1 MIQPDQPG
9 ELENALSHLQC
20 VLVARR
26 TRINPEQLTWAQY
39 DILEILRIR
48 GPLMPSVIGETLG
61 MSRPA
66 TSKNLRVLKDKQLIE
81 QTAREQDRREQTT
94 SLTDSGRAFLERAA
108 SSRREAAEIAAS
120 VLTPGEQSIF
130 AELCQKIAAALDDNQ
145 SRSV

>member
-1 MIQPDQPG
+1 MQPDQPG

-20 VLVARR
+20 VLIARR
-26 TRINPEQLTWAQY
+26 TRVNPEQLTWAQY

-48 GPLMPSVIGETLG
+48 GPMMPSLIGETLG

-81 QTAREQDRREQTT
+81 QTAREEDRREQTT
-94 SLTDSGRAFLERAA
+94 SLTDSGRIFLERAA
-108 SSRREAAEIAAS
+108 QSRREAAEIAAS

-130 AELCQKIAAALDDNQ
+130 AELCQKVTAALDNKQ